1 MTGKEGEFQEEFTRK
16 IIFKCHY
23 CHNHST
29 AWIHIFSI
37 LSTIIYST
45 CAVPISTFGG
55 TRPIPTIS
63 QGDGET
69 FRFNKPQEQPVRTYI
84 PCLTCTF
91 QQYNWNNLFSNAVL
105 QHDLHRLGW
114 TIRLEVTSYY
124 IDCIY
129 STFNYFRRSSH
140 VHVAKEWFPP
150 NSDSVYDACYSFSGH
165 HPTICGLQYMKTK
178 TWVGPTCSWE
188 QGYSFK

>member
-1 MTGKEGEFQEEFTRK
+1 VSDTWSKDVDNVTTVNIVACTCRYDLPDRLERMLRYDWETRRNFQGEFRRK
-16 IIFKCHY
+16 IICKCHY

-69 FRFNKPQEQPVRTYI
+69 FRFNEPQEQPVRIYI

-91 QQYNWNNLFSNAVL
+91 QLYN
-105 QHDLHRLGW
+105 
-114 TIRLEVTSYY
+114 
-124 IDCIY
+124 
-129 STFNYFRRSSH
+129 
-140 VHVAKEWFPP
+140 
-150 NSDSVYDACYSFSGH
+150 
-165 HPTICGLQYMKTK
+165 
-178 TWVGPTCSWE
+178 
-188 QGYSFK
+188 